1 MKNFERILIK
11 LAIIQFVFLLV
22 AQAIILY
29 SPLTP
34 YITRMIE
41 YEGVDKSD
49 TTKTIETLLNNN

>member
-11 LAIIQFVFLLV
+11 LAIIQFIFLLI

-34 YITRMIE
+34 YVTRMIE
-41 YEGVDKSD
+41 YEGVDQSD
-49 TTKTIETLLNNN
+49 TTKTIETFQNNN

>member
-11 LAIIQFVFLLV
+11 LALIQFIFLLV

-41 YEGVDKSD
+41 YEGVDKAD
-49 TTKTIETLLNNN
+49 KTKTIETLLNNN

>member
-1 MKNFERILIK
+1 MKNLERVLIK
-11 LAIIQFVFLLV
+11 LAIIQFIFLLV

-41 YEGVDKSD
+41 YEGVDKTD
-49 TTKTIETLLNNN
+49 PTKTVETLLNNH